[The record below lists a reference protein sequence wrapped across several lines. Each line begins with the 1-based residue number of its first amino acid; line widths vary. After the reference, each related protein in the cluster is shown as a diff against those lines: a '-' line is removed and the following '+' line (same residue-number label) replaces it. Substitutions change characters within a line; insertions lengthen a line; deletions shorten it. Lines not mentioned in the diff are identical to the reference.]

1 MTIVSKRHIIDAN
14 KQMRGENMNRIKKV
28 EMVEVIRVIH
38 AEGDGTKEDPVRLV
52 AQYWEK
58 NGKHIGKMDMN
69 QLREIDVRSLA

>member
-1 MTIVSKRHIIDAN
+1 
-14 KQMRGENMNRIKKV
+14 
-28 EMVEVIRVIH
+28 MVEVIRVIH